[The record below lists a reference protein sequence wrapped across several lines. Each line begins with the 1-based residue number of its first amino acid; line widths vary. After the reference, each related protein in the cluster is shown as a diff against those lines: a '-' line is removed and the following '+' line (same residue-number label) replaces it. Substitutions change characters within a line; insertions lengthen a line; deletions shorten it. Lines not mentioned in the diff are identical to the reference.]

1 MTIAHTVKK
10 GMEQSSWIRKMF
22 EEGGD
27 LKKRYGTENVFD
39 FSLGN
44 PDLEPPALF
53 EEILKK
59 MVSEQGTG
67 HHGYMP
73 NAGYPDTRK
82 AVADHVSQEH
92 RVALTHDQVV
102 MTCGAGGALN
112 VVLKTLL
119 NPDEEVIIPVPYFA
133 EYLFYVGNHGG
144 CCRLVAT
151 REDFSLDLAG
161 IERSLSSKTKALI
174 INSPHNPTGRVYDEE
189 SIGKLGELLR
199 EKSRELGRALYVISD
214 EPYRKIV
221 YDGIRLP
228 SIFKAYDQSILVTS
242 YSKELS
248 LPGERIGFA
257 AVNPHAQPLKDLV
270 EGMVFCNRTLGF
282 VNAPALMQRVIEHL
296 QGISVD
302 IAVYQRRRDLLCEKL
317 ASFGYRFVKPEG
329 AFYLFPES
337 PIDDVAFVQELQKK
351 NILTVPG
358 RGFGMPGFFR
368 IAYCVDEGVIE
379 RSLDGFR
386 QVGEKYFR
394 S

>member
-1 MTIAHTVKK
+1 MTIAQTVKK

-53 EEILKK
+53 KEILKK
-59 MVSEQGTG
+59 TVSEESTG

-73 NAGYPDTRK
+73 NAGYPETRK
-82 AVADHVSQEH
+82 AVADYVSQEH
-92 RVALTHDQVV
+92 QVAITHDQVV

-112 VVLKTLL
+112 VVLKTLV
-119 NPDEEVIIPVPYFA
+119 NPGEEVIILVPYFA

-144 CCRLVAT
+144 CCRLVKT
-151 REDFSLDLAG
+151 MDDFSLDLSE

-174 INSPHNPTGRVYDEE
+174 INSPHNPTGRVYDGE
-189 SIGKLGELLR
+189 SIGELGELLR
-199 EKSRELGRALYVISD
+199 KKSREIGRALYLISD

-228 SIFKAYDQSILVTS
+228 SIFKAYDHSILVTS

-248 LPGERIGFA
+248 IPGERIGFA

-282 VNAPALMQRVIEHL
+282 VNAPALMQRVIAHL
-296 QGISVD
+296 QGITVD
-302 IAVYQRRRDLLCEKL
+302 TAVYQGRRDLLCEKL

-329 AFYLFPES
+329 TFYLFPES
-337 PIDDVAFVQELQKK
+337 PIDDVAFVQELQAK

-379 RSLDGFR
+379 RSLDGFK
-386 QVGEKYFR
+386 QVAERYFR

>member
-1 MTIAHTVKK
+1 MTIAHAVKK

-22 EEGGD
+22 EEGGA
-27 LKKRYGTENVFD
+27 LKKRYGAENVFD

-53 EEILKK
+53 AEILRKT
-59 MVSEQGTG
+59 VSEQRTG
-67 HHGYMP
+67 CHGYMP
-73 NAGYPDTRK
+73 NAGYHETRK
-82 AVADHVSQEH
+82 AVADYVSQEH

-119 NPDEEVIIPVPYFA
+119 DPGEEVIIPVPYFA

-151 REDFSLDLAG
+151 RDDFSLDLSA
-161 IERSLSSKTKALI
+161 IERSLTSKTKALI

-199 EKSRELGRALYVISD
+199 EKSRERGRTLYLISD

-296 QGISVD
+296 QGITVD
-302 IAVYQRRRDLLCEKL
+302 IAVYQKRRDLLCEKL

-337 PIDDVAFVQELQKK
+337 PIDDVAFVQELQAQ

-358 RGFGMPGFFR
+358 RGFGLPGFFR

-386 QVGEKYFR
+386 QVGERYFR

>member
-22 EEGGD
+22 EEGGA
-27 LKKRYGTENVFD
+27 LKKRCGAENVFD

-53 EEILKK
+53 REILRKT
-59 MVSEQGTG
+59 VSEERTG
-67 HHGYMP
+67 CHGYMS
-73 NAGYPDTRK
+73 NAGYPETRK
-82 AVADHVSQEH
+82 AVADYVSQEH
-92 RVALTHDQVV
+92 QVALTHDQVV

-119 NPDEEVIIPVPYFA
+119 DPGEEVIIPVPYFA
-133 EYLFYVGNHGG
+133 EYLFYVANHGG

-151 REDFSLDLAG
+151 GDDFALDLSA
-161 IERSLSSKTKALI
+161 IERSLTSKTKALI

-189 SIGKLGELLR
+189 TIGKLGELLR
-199 EKSRELGRALYVISD
+199 EKSRELGRPLYLISD

-221 YDGIRLP
+221 YDGICLP
-228 SIFKAYDQSILVTS
+228 SVFKAYDQSILVTS

-257 AVNPHAQPLKDLV
+257 AVHPHAQPLKDLV

-296 QGISVD
+296 QGITVD

-317 ASFGYRFVKPEG
+317 ASFGYRFVKPDG

-337 PIDDVAFVQELQKK
+337 PIDDVAFVQELQTQ

-379 RSLDGFR
+379 RSLDGFK
-386 QVGEKYFR
+386 QVADRYFR

>member
-1 MTIAHTVKK
+1 MTIAHSIKE

-22 EEGGD
+22 EEGGA
-27 LKKRYGTENVFD
+27 LKERYGTENVFD

-44 PDLEPPALF
+44 PDLEPPSLF
-53 EEILKK
+53 TEILTKT
-59 MVSEQGTG
+59 VSERSTG
-67 HHGYMP
+67 YHGYMP
-73 NAGYPDTRK
+73 NAGYPETRK
-82 AVADHVSQEH
+82 AVAAYVSQEH
-92 RVALTHDQVV
+92 QGAITQDQVV

-119 NPDEEVIIPVPYFA
+119 NPGEEVIILVPYFA

-144 CCRLVAT
+144 CCRLVPT
-151 REDFSLDLAG
+151 MDDFSLDLSE
-161 IERSLSSKTKALI
+161 IERAVSSKTKALI

-199 EKSRELGRALYVISD
+199 EKSRELGRALYLISD

-248 LPGERIGFA
+248 IPGERIGFA
-257 AVNPHAQPLKDLV
+257 AVNPQAQPLKDIV
-270 EGMVFCNRTLGF
+270 AGMVFCNRTLGF
-282 VNAPALMQRVIEHL
+282 VNAPALMQRVIQHL
-296 QGISVD
+296 QGITVD
-302 IAVYQRRRDLLCEKL
+302 TAVYQRRRDLLCDKL

-337 PIDDVAFVQELQKK
+337 PIDDVTFVQELQAK

-368 IAYCVDEGVIE
+368 IAYCVDEAVIE
-379 RSLDGFR
+379 RSLVGFR
-386 QVGEKYFR
+386 QVAEKYFP

>member
-1 MTIAHTVKK
+1 MTIAQKIK
-10 GMEQSSWIRKMF
+10 EGMEQSSWIRKMF
-22 EEGGD
+22 EEGGA
-27 LKKRYGTENVFD
+27 LKERYGHENVFD

-53 EEILKK
+53 TEILRKT
-59 MVSEQGTG
+59 VSEQRTG
-67 HHGYMP
+67 CHGYMP
-73 NAGYPDTRK
+73 NAGYPETRE
-82 AVADHVSQEH
+82 AVAGYVAQEH
-92 RVALTHDQVV
+92 RVAITQDQVV

-119 NPDEEVIIPVPYFA
+119 NPSEEVIILVPYFA

-144 CCRLVAT
+144 CCRLVGT
-151 REDFSLDLAG
+151 MDDFSLDLSE
-161 IERSLSSKTKALI
+161 IERAVSSKTKALI

-199 EKSRELGRALYVISD
+199 GKSRALGRTLYLISD

-221 YDGIRLP
+221 YDGISIP
-228 SIFKAYDQSILVTS
+228 SVFKAYDQSILVTS
-242 YSKELS
+242 SSKELS

-257 AVNPHAQPLKDLV
+257 AVNPHAQPLKDLM
-270 EGMVFCNRTLGF
+270 EGMIFCNRTLGF
-282 VNAPALMQRVIEHL
+282 VNAPALMQRVIQHL
-296 QGISVD
+296 QGITVD
-302 IAVYQRRRDLLCEKL
+302 TTVYQRRRDILCDNL

-337 PIDDVAFVQELQKK
+337 PIDDVAFVQELQAK

-368 IAYCVDEGVIE
+368 IAYCVDEAVIE

-386 QVGEKYFR
+386 QVAEKYFP

>member
-1 MTIAHTVKK
+1 
-10 GMEQSSWIRKMF
+10 
-22 EEGGD
+22 
-27 LKKRYGTENVFD
+27 
-39 FSLGN
+39 
-44 PDLEPPALF
+44 
-53 EEILKK
+53 
-59 MVSEQGTG
+59 
-67 HHGYMP
+67 
-73 NAGYPDTRK
+73 
-82 AVADHVSQEH
+82 
-92 RVALTHDQVV
+92 

-119 NPDEEVIIPVPYFA
+119 NPGEEVIILVPYFA

-144 CCRLVAT
+144 CCRLVKT
-151 REDFSLDLAG
+151 MDDFSLDLSE

-199 EKSRELGRALYVISD
+199 KKSRELGRVLYLISD
-214 EPYRKIV
+214 EPYGKIV

-228 SIFKAYDQSILVTS
+228 SIFKGYHHSILVTS

-248 LPGERIGFA
+248 IPGERIGFA

-296 QGISVD
+296 QGVTVD

-337 PIDDVAFVQELQKK
+337 PIDDVEFVQELRTK

-379 RSLDGFR
+379 RSLDGFK
-386 QVGEKYFR
+386 QVADKYFH